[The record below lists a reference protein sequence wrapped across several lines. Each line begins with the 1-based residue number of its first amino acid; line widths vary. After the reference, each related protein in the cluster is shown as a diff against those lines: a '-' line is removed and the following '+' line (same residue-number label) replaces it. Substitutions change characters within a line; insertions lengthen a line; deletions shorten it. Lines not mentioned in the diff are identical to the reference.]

1 MFFGGHC
8 PPSERFDSPVGDGGS
23 TKMWKPLLL
32 KPGGVDDAE
41 AARSRFLVGAVA
53 CTDLPFT
60 LPSAGDLASLLSGM
74 VTGDG
79 SKAAGANS

>member
-8 PPSERFDSPVGDGGS
+8 PPSERFDSPVGDGGL

-41 AARSRFLVGAVA
+41 VARSRFLVGAVA
-53 CTDLPFT
+53 CTDLSFA
-60 LPSAGDLASLLSGM
+60 LPSAGDLP
-74 VTGDG
+74 TGRNMLPHRFRRDNVAFG
-79 SKAAGANS
+79 